1 MISRCISYHNIY
13 HIFSSIKLL
22 LLLINLKLRRY
33 HLLHA
38 PVPEIF
44 LESGK
49 YSFLE
54 TEKYTVSKMPTTERI
69 CSISIVFFVLVLLV
83 LHLHPSQFSVNLQKK
98 RARNTKMKIC
108 GKYCGN
114 MREIYVVE
122 RGEQTYLGSVLV
134 VAPTEILWN

>member
-1 MISRCISYHNIY
+1 MS
-13 HIFSSIKLL
+13 FSIKLL

-83 LHLHPSQFSVNLQKK
+83 LHLHPS
-98 RARNTKMKIC
+98 
-108 GKYCGN
+108 
-114 MREIYVVE
+114 
-122 RGEQTYLGSVLV
+122 
-134 VAPTEILWN
+134 